1 MSLFIPGGAAHVP
14 TDVQERLKQ
23 IDPLLGIVPQQTRVL
38 DSGAEEMRRG
48 LEWRWV
54 VVRHWA
60 ENDPRRRMIL
70 QGYNPDFAFD
80 RLGEIPA
87 DCPLDQVPSYL
98 RQNLRPTSTPSHI
111 WREIEKWNADQ
122 SLRNGAAT
130 SEFAEEL
137 IQANAGTLFREQGKT
152 VEKVYQYNPPAKN
165 RLKKGEA
172 AE

>member
-1 MSLFIPGGAAHVP
+1 M
-14 TDVQERLKQ
+14 T
-23 IDPLLGIVPQQTRVL
+23 

-70 QGYNPDFAFD
+70 QGYDPNFAFD

-98 RQNLRPTSTPSHI
+98 RQNLRPTTTPRHI
-111 WREIEKWNADQ
+111 WEEIVKWNEDQ

-130 SEFAEEL
+130 MEFAEEL
-137 IQANAGTLFREQGKT
+137 ISTNAGTLFREQGKT
-152 VEKVYQYNPPAKN
+152 TEKVFMSGPSPKN
-165 RLKKGEA
+165 LKKGEQA
-172 AE
+172 K

>member
-14 TDVQERLKQ
+14 TDVTERLKQ
-23 IDPLLGIVPQQTRVL
+23 IDPLLGLVPQKTRVL
-38 DSGAEEMRRG
+38 DSGAEQMRSE

-60 ENDPRRRMIL
+60 DDDPRQAMIR
-70 QGYNPDFAFD
+70 QGYNKDFAFD

-98 RQNLRPTSTPSHI
+98 RQNLRPTTTPRHI
-111 WREIEKWNADQ
+111 WQEIVKWNDDQ

-130 SEFAEEL
+130 MEFAEEL
-137 IQANAGTLFREQGKT
+137 IQTNAGTLFREQGKT
-152 VEKVYQYNPPAKN
+152 VEKVYQFNPAPKN
-165 RLKKGEA
+165 RLSKGEA
-172 AE
+172 TK